1 MEQRQKRRLPYQHAR
16 FCPKSWTQRG
26 LTSIQPSQRT
36 ERGRSTRRKTPTRA
50 CEKWFIA
57 RVTAHWLQRNTRD
70 DSQDGAKKEVV
81 REGKKK
87 EKKGKEEEE
96 ENEGLYE
103 AGGGGWTI
111 GSVFWPEEL
120 FEGEDH
126 WGGW

>member
-1 MEQRQKRRLPYQHAR
+1 MTAKTVP
-16 FCPKSWTQRG
+16 
-26 LTSIQPSQRT
+26 
-36 ERGRSTRRKTPTRA
+36 RRK
-50 CEKWFIA
+50 
-57 RVTAHWLQRNTRD
+57 
-70 DSQDGAKKEVV
+70 SYAKA
-81 REGKKK
+81 KKK

-111 GSVFWPEEL
+111 GSVFLPEEL